1 MNFKRIFYFLLLG
14 IIALSFSSCFEI
26 IEEINVSN
34 NGSGDVTFTLNLSQS
49 KTKLSS
55 IMLLDS
61 VNGYKVPSEKELR
74 GEINNA
80 VVYLRKTNGISN
92 VKSTAD
98 FDNFI
103 ASVSFSFKNV
113 SNINNLTKSILK
125 DQESKVFNNS
135 SYNYDPASGLFVRKY
150 EQFGSART
158 EFNKLKNAD
167 KEVFKTADYVSIY
180 RFQSPVA
187 KMNNSKAVVSKSK
200 KAVMLKTSVLDIIN
214 GKANLSNQIQLF
226 K

>member
-1 MNFKRIFYFLLLG
+1 MNLRKVLPYIF
-14 IIALSFSSCFEI
+14 IVALTLSLSSCFEV
-26 IEEINVSN
+26 IEEINIAN
-34 NGSGDVTFTLNLSQS
+34 NGSGDVTFTINLSQS

-125 DQESKVFNNS
+125 DQESKVLNNS
-135 SYNYDPASGLFVRKY
+135 SYNYNPESGLFVRKY

-158 EFNKLKNAD
+158 GFNKLKNAD

-200 KAVMLKTSVLDIIN
+200 KAVMLKTSVMDIIN
-214 GKANLSNQIQLF
+214 GKASLSNQIQLL